1 MDVERVGPE
10 PAAALI
16 GLVERFGARLVLG
29 AKGEQLPGSYWGES
43 EAGLVGNTLHVRAD
57 TPLHSLLHE
66 LCHFICMSADRRA
79 ALDRDA
85 GGDDDEECAVCYLQ
99 ILLADELPG
108 FGSARMCADMD
119 AWGYTFRLGSA
130 REWFE
135 RDAADACIWLRRHN
149 LVNPQIRP
157 TFTLRQ

>member
-1 MDVERVGPE
+1 MDVERVGQE

-16 GLVERFGARLVLG
+16 DLVERFGARLVLG
-29 AKGEQLPGSYWGES
+29 ASGERLPGSYWGES
-43 EAGLVGNTLHVRAD
+43 EAGLVANALHVRAD

-66 LCHFICMSADRRA
+66 LCHFICMTADRRA

-108 FGSARMCADMD
+108 FGRARMLADMD
-119 AWGYTFRLGSA
+119 AWGYTFRLGGA
-130 REWFE
+130 REWFA
-135 RDAADACIWLRRHN
+135 RDAADARSWLRRHN
-149 LVNPQIRP
+149 LVDEKDRP
-157 TFTLRQ
+157 TFALRK